1 MFVLEG
7 DTLQFAVFIEAL
19 RSNLSDICSEY
30 QSRQFFIVL
39 ESFCCNFRY
48 FKGIAIF
55 RNGCRNGD
63 LISFFPGSGY
73 CNRSFFC
80 IGFGHFIADSFFVGK
95 YRSLFRY
102 RFDSIRCRIW
112 IWCRRWIWFL
122 LFCFFRQSFSCLF
135 QFFLC
140 CVQLFRLCICSIQHL
155 FRPFQCF
162 LIFGC
167 TFRSVF

>member
-63 LISFFPGSGY
+63 LISFFLVPVTATVP
-73 CNRSFFC
+73 FF
-80 IGFGHFIADSFFVGK
+80 ASDLVT
-95 YRSLFRY
+95 L
-102 RFDSIRCRIW
+102 
-112 IWCRRWIWFL
+112 
-122 LFCFFRQSFSCLF
+122 
-135 QFFLC
+135 
-140 CVQLFRLCICSIQHL
+140 
-155 FRPFQCF
+155 
-162 LIFGC
+162 
-167 TFRSVF
+167 